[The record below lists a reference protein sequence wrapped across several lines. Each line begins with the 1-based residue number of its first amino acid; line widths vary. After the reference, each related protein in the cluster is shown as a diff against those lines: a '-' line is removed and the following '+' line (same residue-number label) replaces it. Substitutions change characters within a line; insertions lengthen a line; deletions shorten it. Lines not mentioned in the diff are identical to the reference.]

1 MVLAHKQGLGGSVM
15 AEAKVRGVT
24 LYYEVIGNAGPWI
37 TLTPGSRRPCDELI
51 PMGQMLARHGHRVL
65 LHDRRNCGRSEV
77 GIEMSGSEHETWAD
91 DLRALAAHVGA
102 TSIYAGG
109 CSAGARLALL
119 YALRHPEAA
128 SGLLLWRVTGGQHAA
143 QKLAHQYYGAYID
156 LAKSG
161 GMAAVC
167 ASEHFAACIAARP
180 SNRDRLMAMKPDDFI
195 AVMETWRQN
204 FLAASNLPVVG
215 ATEAQLRGLKIPAC
229 IIAGN
234 DKVHTP
240 VAARKAA
247 ELIARTEFHDDIVEK
262 RADDNLLDDWD
273 QQDWKAK
280 EGRIVETFSAFLKRT
295 AQAAA

>member
-1 MVLAHKQGLGGSVM
+1 M

-24 LYYEVIGNAGPWI
+24 LNYEVMGQSGPWI
-37 TLTPGSRRPCDELI
+37 TLTPGSRRPCDELV
-51 PMGQMLARHGHRVL
+51 PMAKLLAQRGHRVL
-65 LHDRRNCGRSEV
+65 MHDRRNCGRSEV
-77 GIEMSGSEHETWAD
+77 GIEASGSEHETWAD
-91 DLRALAAHVGA
+91 DLRALCEHVGA
-102 TSIYAGG
+102 SSIYAGG

-119 YALRHPEAA
+119 YALRHPTAA

-167 ASEHFAACIAARP
+167 ASEHFAAGIAARP
-180 SNRDRLMAMKPDDFI
+180 SNRDRLMAMKPEEFI
-195 AVMETWRQN
+195 AVMEVWRKN
-204 FLAASNLPVVG
+204 FLAASDLPVVG

-240 VAARKAA
+240 VAAHRAA
-247 ELIARTEFHDDIVEK
+247 QFIARSEFHEDVVEK
-262 RADDNLLDDWD
+262 RTDDNLLDDWD
-273 QQDWKAK
+273 QKDWKSK
-280 EGRIVETFSAFLKRT
+280 EGRLVDIFATFIKR
-295 AQAAA
+295 AEQAAA